1 MSIQPINNA
10 SISMQAMTAAPV
22 RDAQAARNQAE
33 APAGAAH
40 AAETRAESIQQ
51 NTNPQDQAQ
60 RTPDIGEV
68 QKALEEVEKAVAPM
82 AQSLQFSLD
91 KDSGKTVVKVMD
103 TDTNEVIRQIPSE
116 EVLAISKAVDKLKG
130 LLLKQQA

>member
-1 MSIQPINNA
+1 
-10 SISMQAMTAAPV
+10 MTDV
-22 RDAQAARNQAE
+22 RFYHLQQKRLEE
-33 APAGAAH
+33 ALPELVG
-40 AAETRAESIQQ
+40 
-51 NTNPQDQAQ
+51 
-60 RTPDIGEV
+60 
-68 QKALEEVEKAVAPM
+68 KALEEVERAVAPM

>member
-22 RDAQAARNQAE
+22 RDAQTARNQAE
-33 APAGAAH
+33 ASTSASRTAN
-40 AAETRAESIQQ
+40 IQQ
-51 NTNPQDQAQ
+51 NANPQEPAQ
-60 RTPDIGEV
+60 GTPDIGEV

-130 LLLKQQA
+130 LLIKQQA

>member
-10 SISMQAMTAAPV
+10 SMSVQALNSAPV
-22 RDAQAARNQAE
+22 RDAQAARSQVD
-33 APAGAAH
+33 APAGAPKG
-40 AAETRAESIQQ
+40 AEVRGNYAVRDANGPEA
-51 NTNPQDQAQ
+51 AQ
-60 RTPDIGEV
+60 RTPDIAEV
-68 QKALEEVEKAVAPM
+68 QKALEEVERAVAPM